1 MIVAERGT
9 TVSERLKAARAAL
22 ELTQVEA
29 ALKFGLPLGSL
40 RKYESGPSIPGGE
53 AIAGIVKAGISANW
67 LLTGEGP
74 MLMAELRAI
83 QEHRNL
89 LVHGR
94 VAEDR
99 LPYGVTAEVDSLLL
113 QQVADVFFG
122 WMHEHRDK
130 VRIDRSRWGAVIAV
144 LYRVAAKS
152 GKAEKSEL
160 EQVLSIAA

>member
-1 MIVAERGT
+1 MAVAERHLA
-9 TVSERLKAARAAL
+9 VSERLKAARAVL
-22 ELTQVEA
+22 KLTQAEA
-29 ALKFGLPLGSL
+29 ALKFEMPIGSL

-53 AIAGIVKAGISANW
+53 AIAGIVKAGINANW

-89 LVHGR
+89 LAHGR
-94 VAEDR
+94 VAEAGR
-99 LPYGVTAEVDSLLL
+99 PYGVTAEVDSLLL
-113 QQVADVFFG
+113 QQVADVFFA
-122 WMHEHRDK
+122 WMHEHRDN

-144 LYRVAAKS
+144 LYRVASKS
-152 GKAEKSEL
+152 GKAEKAEL